1 MRRIESSPAPYG
13 PLLQGNAKANQKLRK
28 FSSSATCVSMW
39 PLMNLPTP
47 TPIGIRRARA
57 DFGGLVDRVADGEY
71 VLICRRSTPLAVL
84 LPAID
89 LESFKELVRREQELE
104 AVLRGRGYIVRPWTT
119 PKILETLTK
128 LGGQ

>member
-1 MRRIESSPAPYG
+1 
-13 PLLQGNAKANQKLRK
+13 
-28 FSSSATCVSMW
+28 MW
-39 PLMNLPTP
+39 PRMNLPTP

-71 VLICRRSTPLAVL
+71 ALICRRSTPLAVL

-104 AVLRGRGYIVRPWTT
+104 AVLRGRGYVVRPWTT

>member
-1 MRRIESSPAPYG
+1 
-13 PLLQGNAKANQKLRK
+13 
-28 FSSSATCVSMW
+28 
-39 PLMNLPTP
+39 MNLPTP
-47 TPIGIRRARA
+47 APIGIRRARA

-84 LPAID
+84 VPAID
-89 LESFKELVRREQELE
+89 LEGFRELIRREQELE
-104 AVLRGRGYIVRPWTT
+104 AVPRGRGYVVRPWTT